1 MMSDRAVR
9 SDALRRRRGRRKDG
23 WGLLVA
29 FQRPESKASPNS
41 TTGVVTVVT
50 RRKKKK
56 KSRSKSR
63 SRGAVQGEPTCA
75 LSAAL
80 CGAIGVRR
88 SAASVWYGGGN
99 VKVSG
104 RSGVSR
110 ASTLRS
116 RTRRDRSPRRQVFIS
131 STQPANFDST
141 GLVVAVSASLVL
153 KRKSPKNDLR
163 LSLQVERR
171 SPQLFW
177 SWRVEVALVR
187 FRREKRMIS
196 ETGVH
201 HLYIHAL
208 CSPNHGQERPRV
220 FSFRGSLPGCLTCLV
235 AIVQEAV

>member
-1 MMSDRAVR
+1 MSDRAVR

-50 RRKKKK
+50 RRGGGGK
-56 KSRSKSR
+56 KSRSNSR

-88 SAASVWYGGGN
+88 SAASVLYGGGN

-116 RTRRDRSPRRQVFIS
+116 RDAKGQEPTPSSLYFVHTARQLRLDR
-131 STQPANFDST
+131 T
-141 GLVVAVSASLVL
+141 GGSRVCLSRAEE
-153 KRKSPKNDLR
+153 KSPKNDLR
-163 LSLQVERR
+163 LALQVERR

-187 FRREKRMIS
+187 FRREGRMIS

-201 HLYIHAL
+201 HLYIHAI